1 VNWVVFVVNLISQ
14 LPIEKIFIRPPDR
27 VKALQDLE
35 KNLKAGAASQQTD
48 AKKQSLLERLNREAG
63 EAKEYMRGGS

>member
-1 VNWVVFVVNLISQ
+1 MNWVVFVVNLISQ

-35 KNLKAGAASQQTD
+35 KNLKVGAASQQTD
-48 AKKQSLLERLNREAG
+48 TKKQGLLERLNSEAN
-63 EAKEYMRGGS
+63 EAKVYLKGE